1 MYLLSDI
8 LGMLRFRE
16 TEAFTRWLNSLRDLR
31 ARAQILRRLSRAMN
45 GNFGDVEPVGEG
57 VSEMRVNIGAGYR
70 VYYARAG
77 EVVYVLLCG
86 GNKTSQGKDIAQAK
100 RLWTEIKRSIEK

>member
-1 MYLLSDI
+1 
-8 LGMLRFRE
+8 
-16 TEAFTRWLNSLRDLR
+16 LR

-70 VYYARAG
+70 VYYARAD

>member
-1 MYLLSDI
+1 M
-8 LGMLRFRE
+8 
-16 TEAFTRWLNSLRDLR
+16 
-31 ARAQILRRLSRAMN
+31 
-45 GNFGDVEPVGEG
+45 GEG

-86 GNKTSQGKDIAQAK
+86 GSKTSQGKDIAHAK

>member
-1 MYLLSDI
+1 
-8 LGMLRFRE
+8 
-16 TEAFTRWLNSLRDLR
+16 
-31 ARAQILRRLSRAMN
+31 MN
-45 GNFGDVEPVGEG
+45 GNFGYVEPVGEG

-70 VYYARAG
+70 VYYARAD

-86 GNKTSQGKDIAQAK
+86 GNKTRQGKDIAQAK